1 MDEGPL
7 TLWPSRQL
15 LDPIPRPLAETPL
28 RKKMSR
34 RTPVS
39 ALCPP
44 CMSTP
49 LEKSVKVR
57 LKDL

>member
-1 MDEGPL
+1 MDERPL
-7 TLWPSRQL
+7 TLSYGPLSIQL

-39 ALCPP
+39 ALFPP
-44 CMSTP
+44 KIKKKNG
-49 LEKSVKVR
+49 LVFK
-57 LKDL
+57 L